1 MLRASGNGTGRSR
14 ATSQSMRERP
24 APSPLL
30 LEFTAAWTAAAVYT
44 VPLRLLA
51 YHRAVPRGTD
61 VDQPRNL
68 AKSVTVE

>member
-1 MLRASGNGTGRSR
+1 
-14 ATSQSMRERP
+14 MRERP